1 MLPRLL
7 TRARRALENILEAQF
22 LNAIKTGSDSTIL
35 LSCRSITQPFA
46 RYKFVLRFQSIPS
59 IALAINFQLLCSA
72 TMFALRLLMLS
83 ALVRGF
89 APRITPPRRHTMRH
103 AVEEMYLCDEN
114 VEKVLEGAREDM
126 AAVFGYAA
134 DSQKVGITGTVE
146 LVEIEGPV
154 VIIRLGGRFWH
165 KRSDVV
171 QRVANYLIERIPEI
185 CDVEVEDAA
194 QLDDADKLEAKP
206 GGW

>member
-1 MLPRLL
+1 
-7 TRARRALENILEAQF
+7 
-22 LNAIKTGSDSTIL
+22 
-35 LSCRSITQPFA
+35 
-46 RYKFVLRFQSIPS
+46 
-59 IALAINFQLLCSA
+59 
-72 TMFALRLLMLS
+72 MFALRMLMLS
-83 ALVRGF
+83 ALVTGF
-89 APRITPPRRHTMRH
+89 APRIAPQKHTMRS

>member
-1 MLPRLL
+1 MPAFR
-7 TRARRALENILEAQF
+7 
-22 LNAIKTGSDSTIL
+22 ST
-35 LSCRSITQPFA
+35 
-46 RYKFVLRFQSIPS
+46 K
-59 IALAINFQLLCSA
+59 
-72 TMFALRLLMLS
+72 
-83 ALVRGF
+83 
-89 APRITPPRRHTMRH
+89 RH
-103 AVEEMYLCDEN
+103 AMAVACGAFHTVMVAEEGRAVLACGNGGDGQLGNGSYEHQRVPGAVSGLAE
-114 VEKVLEGAREDM
+114 VLEGAREDM

-146 LVEIEGPV
+146 LVEIEGPI

-206 GGW
+206 GW

>member
-1 MLPRLL
+1 M
-7 TRARRALENILEAQF
+7 
-22 LNAIKTGSDSTIL
+22 
-35 LSCRSITQPFA
+35 
-46 RYKFVLRFQSIPS
+46 
-59 IALAINFQLLCSA
+59 
-72 TMFALRLLMLS
+72 MALRLLLLS
-83 ALVRGF
+83 TIVAGF
-89 APRITPPRRHTMRH
+89 APRIAPQTHKTMRY

-171 QRVANYLIERIPEI
+171 TRVANYLIERIPEI
-185 CDVEVEDAA
+185 CDVEVEDVA
-194 QLDDADKLEAKP
+194 QLDDADKLEKKP
-206 GGW
+206 GW

>member
-1 MLPRLL
+1 M
-7 TRARRALENILEAQF
+7 
-22 LNAIKTGSDSTIL
+22 
-35 LSCRSITQPFA
+35 
-46 RYKFVLRFQSIPS
+46 
-59 IALAINFQLLCSA
+59 
-72 TMFALRLLMLS
+72 MALRLLMLS
-83 ALVRGF
+83 TIVAGF
-89 APRITPPRRHTMRH
+89 APRIAPQTHKTMRH

>member
-1 MLPRLL
+1 M
-7 TRARRALENILEAQF
+7 
-22 LNAIKTGSDSTIL
+22 
-35 LSCRSITQPFA
+35 
-46 RYKFVLRFQSIPS
+46 RY
-59 IALAINFQLLCSA
+59 
-72 TMFALRLLMLS
+72 
-83 ALVRGF
+83 
-89 APRITPPRRHTMRH
+89 

-146 LVEIEGPV
+146 LVEIEGPI

-171 QRVANYLIERIPEI
+171 QRVANYLIERIPRFVMWRWRTRRNWTTRTSSRRSPAGNTVHI
-185 CDVEVEDAA
+185 TT
-194 QLDDADKLEAKP
+194 
-206 GGW
+206 

>member
-1 MLPRLL
+1 
-7 TRARRALENILEAQF
+7 
-22 LNAIKTGSDSTIL
+22 
-35 LSCRSITQPFA
+35 
-46 RYKFVLRFQSIPS
+46 
-59 IALAINFQLLCSA
+59 
-72 TMFALRLLMLS
+72 MFALRMLMLS
-83 ALVRGF
+83 ALVTSF
-89 APRITPPRRHTMRH
+89 APRIAPPRQNTMRH

-185 CDVEVEDAA
+185 CDVEVEDVA

>member
-1 MLPRLL
+1 M
-7 TRARRALENILEAQF
+7 
-22 LNAIKTGSDSTIL
+22 
-35 LSCRSITQPFA
+35 
-46 RYKFVLRFQSIPS
+46 
-59 IALAINFQLLCSA
+59 
-72 TMFALRLLMLS
+72 MALRLLTLS
-83 ALVRGF
+83 TIVTSF
-89 APRITPPRRHTMRH
+89 APRITPPRKHTMRH

-134 DSQKVGITGTVE
+134 DSQKVGITGTVD

>member
-1 MLPRLL
+1 M
-7 TRARRALENILEAQF
+7 
-22 LNAIKTGSDSTIL
+22 
-35 LSCRSITQPFA
+35 
-46 RYKFVLRFQSIPS
+46 
-59 IALAINFQLLCSA
+59 
-72 TMFALRLLMLS
+72 MALRLLTLS
-83 ALVRGF
+83 TIVASF
-89 APRITPPRRHTMRH
+89 APRIAPLQKHTTRY

-185 CDVEVEDAA
+185 CDVEVEDVA

>member
-1 MLPRLL
+1 M
-7 TRARRALENILEAQF
+7 
-22 LNAIKTGSDSTIL
+22 
-35 LSCRSITQPFA
+35 
-46 RYKFVLRFQSIPS
+46 RY
-59 IALAINFQLLCSA
+59 
-72 TMFALRLLMLS
+72 
-83 ALVRGF
+83 
-89 APRITPPRRHTMRH
+89 

-134 DSQKVGITGTVE
+134 DSQKVGITGTVD
-146 LVEIEGPV
+146 LVEIEGPI

-171 QRVANYLIERIPEI
+171 QRVANYIIERIPEI

-194 QLDDADKLEAKP
+194 AVEEDPPHNAPPHIVFYALTANSLHVFLCLCETCHGHVILVRTLNETQFCSAAVHDSALYSDS
-206 GGW
+206 

>member
-1 MLPRLL
+1 
-7 TRARRALENILEAQF
+7 
-22 LNAIKTGSDSTIL
+22 
-35 LSCRSITQPFA
+35 
-46 RYKFVLRFQSIPS
+46 
-59 IALAINFQLLCSA
+59 
-72 TMFALRLLMLS
+72 MFALRLLMLS
-83 ALVRGF
+83 ALVSGF
-89 APRITPPRRHTMRH
+89 APRIAPQTHKTMRH

>member
-1 MLPRLL
+1 
-7 TRARRALENILEAQF
+7 
-22 LNAIKTGSDSTIL
+22 
-35 LSCRSITQPFA
+35 
-46 RYKFVLRFQSIPS
+46 
-59 IALAINFQLLCSA
+59 
-72 TMFALRLLMLS
+72 MFALRLVMLS

-89 APRITPPRRHTMRH
+89 APRIAPQTHKTMRY

>member
-1 MLPRLL
+1 V
-7 TRARRALENILEAQF
+7 
-22 LNAIKTGSDSTIL
+22 
-35 LSCRSITQPFA
+35 CRSITQPFA
-46 RYKFVLRFQSIPS
+46 RGKVVLKLQSIPS
-59 IALAINFQLLCSA
+59 IALTINFQLSCRA
-72 TMFALRLLMLS
+72 AMIALRLLMLS
-83 ALVRGF
+83 ALRVASF
-89 APRITPPRRHTMRH
+89 APRLTPRPHTTRY

-146 LVEIEGPV
+146 LVEIEGPI

-165 KRSDVV
+165 TRSDVV
-171 QRVANYLIERIPEI
+171 QRVANDLIERIPEI

-206 GGW
+206 GW

>member
-1 MLPRLL
+1 
-7 TRARRALENILEAQF
+7 
-22 LNAIKTGSDSTIL
+22 
-35 LSCRSITQPFA
+35 
-46 RYKFVLRFQSIPS
+46 
-59 IALAINFQLLCSA
+59 
-72 TMFALRLLMLS
+72 MFALRVVMLS
-83 ALVRGF
+83 ALVSSF
-89 APRITPPRRHTMRH
+89 VPRIAPQRRHTMRY

-134 DSQKVGITGTVE
+134 DSQKVGITGTVD
-146 LVEIEGPV
+146 LVEIEGPI

-194 QLDDADKLEAKP
+194 QLDDADKLEKKP
-206 GGW
+206 GW

>member
-1 MLPRLL
+1 M
-7 TRARRALENILEAQF
+7 
-22 LNAIKTGSDSTIL
+22 
-35 LSCRSITQPFA
+35 
-46 RYKFVLRFQSIPS
+46 RY
-59 IALAINFQLLCSA
+59 
-72 TMFALRLLMLS
+72 
-83 ALVRGF
+83 
-89 APRITPPRRHTMRH
+89 

-146 LVEIEGPV
+146 LVEIEGPI

-171 QRVANYLIERIPEI
+171 QRVANYLIERIPRSATSRWRTSRNWTTRTSREEARLAGEH
-185 CDVEVEDAA
+185 CSVSSLVPGPRADDRARRPNVVGGASAKQLSKVPSPPGAA
-194 QLDDADKLEAKP
+194 PRRRPQGFPP
-206 GGW
+206 GSS

>member
-1 MLPRLL
+1 
-7 TRARRALENILEAQF
+7 
-22 LNAIKTGSDSTIL
+22 
-35 LSCRSITQPFA
+35 
-46 RYKFVLRFQSIPS
+46 
-59 IALAINFQLLCSA
+59 
-72 TMFALRLLMLS
+72 MFALRLVMLS
-83 ALVRGF
+83 TVVASF
-89 APRITPPRRHTMRH
+89 APRIAPQTRKTMRY

>member
-1 MLPRLL
+1 M
-7 TRARRALENILEAQF
+7 
-22 LNAIKTGSDSTIL
+22 
-35 LSCRSITQPFA
+35 
-46 RYKFVLRFQSIPS
+46 V
-59 IALAINFQLLCSA
+59 
-72 TMFALRLLMLS
+72 ALRLLLLS
-83 ALVRGF
+83 AVVAGF
-89 APRITPPRRHTMRH
+89 APRIAPQTHKTRRY

-185 CDVEVEDAA
+185 CDVEVEDVA

>member
-1 MLPRLL
+1 
-7 TRARRALENILEAQF
+7 
-22 LNAIKTGSDSTIL
+22 
-35 LSCRSITQPFA
+35 
-46 RYKFVLRFQSIPS
+46 
-59 IALAINFQLLCSA
+59 
-72 TMFALRLLMLS
+72 MFALRMLMLS
-83 ALVRGF
+83 ALVSGF
-89 APRITPPRRHTMRH
+89 APRVAPQRRHTARH

-194 QLDDADKLEAKP
+194 LLDDADKLEAKP

>member
-1 MLPRLL
+1 
-7 TRARRALENILEAQF
+7 
-22 LNAIKTGSDSTIL
+22 
-35 LSCRSITQPFA
+35 
-46 RYKFVLRFQSIPS
+46 
-59 IALAINFQLLCSA
+59 
-72 TMFALRLLMLS
+72 MFALRLLMLS
-83 ALVRGF
+83 VLVLGF
-89 APRITPPRRHTMRH
+89 APRIAPQRRQTMRS

>member
-1 MLPRLL
+1 M
-7 TRARRALENILEAQF
+7 
-22 LNAIKTGSDSTIL
+22 
-35 LSCRSITQPFA
+35 
-46 RYKFVLRFQSIPS
+46 
-59 IALAINFQLLCSA
+59 
-72 TMFALRLLMLS
+72 MALRLLTLS
-83 ALVRGF
+83 TIVASF
-89 APRITPPRRHTMRH
+89 APRIAPQRRHTMRY

-206 GGW
+206 GW

>member
-1 MLPRLL
+1 M
-7 TRARRALENILEAQF
+7 
-22 LNAIKTGSDSTIL
+22 
-35 LSCRSITQPFA
+35 
-46 RYKFVLRFQSIPS
+46 
-59 IALAINFQLLCSA
+59 
-72 TMFALRLLMLS
+72 MALRLLTLS
-83 ALVRGF
+83 TIVASL
-89 APRITPPRRHTMRH
+89 APRIAPQRRHTMRY

-134 DSQKVGITGTVE
+134 DSQKVGITGTVD
-146 LVEIEGPV
+146 LVEIEGPI

-206 GGW
+206 GW

>member
-1 MLPRLL
+1 M
-7 TRARRALENILEAQF
+7 
-22 LNAIKTGSDSTIL
+22 
-35 LSCRSITQPFA
+35 
-46 RYKFVLRFQSIPS
+46 
-59 IALAINFQLLCSA
+59 
-72 TMFALRLLMLS
+72 MALRLLTLS
-83 ALVRGF
+83 TIVTSF
-89 APRITPPRRHTMRH
+89 APRITPQRHAMRRY

>member
-1 MLPRLL
+1 ML
-7 TRARRALENILEAQF
+7 
-22 LNAIKTGSDSTIL
+22 
-35 LSCRSITQPFA
+35 
-46 RYKFVLRFQSIPS
+46 
-59 IALAINFQLLCSA
+59 
-72 TMFALRLLMLS
+72 ALRLLLLS
-83 ALVRGF
+83 TIVAGF
-89 APRITPPRRHTMRH
+89 APRIAPQRRHTARY

-146 LVEIEGPV
+146 LVEIEGPI

-194 QLDDADKLEAKP
+194 QLDDADKLEKKP
-206 GGW
+206 GW

>member
-1 MLPRLL
+1 M
-7 TRARRALENILEAQF
+7 
-22 LNAIKTGSDSTIL
+22 
-35 LSCRSITQPFA
+35 
-46 RYKFVLRFQSIPS
+46 
-59 IALAINFQLLCSA
+59 
-72 TMFALRLLMLS
+72 LMLS
-83 ALVRGF
+83 ALVSGF
-89 APRITPPRRHTMRH
+89 APRIAPQRHPMRRY

-194 QLDDADKLEAKP
+194 QLDDADKLEKKP
-206 GGW
+206 GW

>member
-1 MLPRLL
+1 
-7 TRARRALENILEAQF
+7 
-22 LNAIKTGSDSTIL
+22 
-35 LSCRSITQPFA
+35 
-46 RYKFVLRFQSIPS
+46 
-59 IALAINFQLLCSA
+59 
-72 TMFALRLLMLS
+72 MFALRLVMLS
-83 ALVRGF
+83 ALVSGF
-89 APRITPPRRHTMRH
+89 APRIAPQTHKTMRH

>member
-1 MLPRLL
+1 M
-7 TRARRALENILEAQF
+7 
-22 LNAIKTGSDSTIL
+22 
-35 LSCRSITQPFA
+35 
-46 RYKFVLRFQSIPS
+46 
-59 IALAINFQLLCSA
+59 
-72 TMFALRLLMLS
+72 MMALRLLMLS
-83 ALVRGF
+83 TIVAGF
-89 APRITPPRRHTMRH
+89 APRITPQRRPIRRY

-134 DSQKVGITGTVE
+134 DSQKVGITGTVD
-146 LVEIEGPV
+146 LVEIEGPI

-171 QRVANYLIERIPEI
+171 TRVANYLIERIPEI

-194 QLDDADKLEAKP
+194 QLDDADKLEKKP
-206 GGW
+206 GW

>member
-1 MLPRLL
+1 
-7 TRARRALENILEAQF
+7 
-22 LNAIKTGSDSTIL
+22 
-35 LSCRSITQPFA
+35 
-46 RYKFVLRFQSIPS
+46 
-59 IALAINFQLLCSA
+59 
-72 TMFALRLLMLS
+72 MFALRLLMLS
-83 ALVRGF
+83 ALVSGF
-89 APRITPPRRHTMRH
+89 APRIAPQRRQTMRS

>member
-1 MLPRLL
+1 M
-7 TRARRALENILEAQF
+7 
-22 LNAIKTGSDSTIL
+22 
-35 LSCRSITQPFA
+35 
-46 RYKFVLRFQSIPS
+46 
-59 IALAINFQLLCSA
+59 
-72 TMFALRLLMLS
+72 MMALRLLMLS
-83 ALVRGF
+83 SIVAGF
-89 APRITPPRRHTMRH
+89 APRIAPQRRHTMRY

-146 LVEIEGPV
+146 LVEIEGPI

-194 QLDDADKLEAKP
+194 QLDDADKLEKKP
-206 GGW
+206 GW

>member
-1 MLPRLL
+1 
-7 TRARRALENILEAQF
+7 
-22 LNAIKTGSDSTIL
+22 
-35 LSCRSITQPFA
+35 
-46 RYKFVLRFQSIPS
+46 
-59 IALAINFQLLCSA
+59 
-72 TMFALRLLMLS
+72 MFALRLLMLS
-83 ALVRGF
+83 ALVASF
-89 APRITPPRRHTMRH
+89 APRIAPRTHKTTRY